1 MAKKQFTASVW
12 ILTNAKPVKMLLI
25 NHKKTGQWQQ
35 PGGHVED
42 NENPVETAVRE
53 VKEETGIDISFLLG
67 KIEKIDNV
75 SSFLPSPDFIMEQA
89 IPEYKNEVM
98 HYHID
103 FEYVVRVSE
112 QELNPLES
120 ESQEL
125 GWFTKDEIS
134 KLSTHGD
141 TKVIVDKL
149 M

>member
-1 MAKKQFTASVW
+1 MTKKHFTASVW
-12 ILTNAKPVKMLLI
+12 ILTNASPVKMLLI
-25 NHKKTGQWQQ
+25 NHKKTGLWQQ

-42 NENPVETAVRE
+42 DENPVETAIRE

-75 SSFLPSPDFIMEQA
+75 AKLIPSPDFIMEQT
-89 IPEYKNEVM
+89 IPEYKNEPR

-103 FEYVVRVSE
+103 LEYVIRVSE
-112 QELNPLES
+112 QEPNPLKS
-120 ESQEL
+120 ESQKL
-125 GWFTKDEIS
+125 SWFTKDEIS
-134 KLSTHGD
+134 KLSTHDD